1 MFSVGIKV
9 NIASTD
15 IIFRYR
21 PEELEVIY
29 KKDTFK
35 NFAKITEKHLY
46 RGLFFNKVSGRARPT
61 TLLQRGSSIGV
72 FL

>member
-29 KKDTFK
+29 KKDTSK
-35 NFAKITEKHLY
+35 NFSKITEKHLC
-46 RGLFFNKVSGRARPT
+46 RGLFFNKVSGRAGPT
-61 TLLQRGSSIGV
+61 TLL
-72 FL
+72 